1 MILTS
6 NLGYPRIGID
16 RELKFAQEKYWKHA
30 ITRDELQQIADRIQ
44 TSNWVFQK
52 EMGLDFIPS
61 NDFSF
66 YDQVLDT
73 TFMLGAIPER
83 FRHEGDLKE
92 LDLYFAMA
100 RGWHNGQ
107 GKTIPAMEMTKWFNT
122 NYHYLVPEI
131 NAGTQ
136 FKLNPAKPIDA
147 YQLAQKLNLNTRPV
161 IIGPVTYLLLSKSE
175 DPAFNPL
182 NKLDEI
188 LDLYTDLFKQLR
200 EMEVK
205 WIQLDEPF
213 LSMDLDQLGMDAY
226 KQLFNRFSSHHGR
239 PKIMLTTYFGDLFNN
254 RELLAASPFEGL
266 HIDMTNCSQ
275 PEKILA
281 SVQEGQMVS
290 LGLIDGR
297 NIWKNDLTK
306 TINTVKEI
314 YERFHFENMVISPSC
329 SMLHVPQDLRLEK
342 NLPGEVYL
350 WLAFARQN

>member
-6 NLGYPRIGID
+6 NLGYPRIGIN

-30 ITRDELQQIADRIQ
+30 ISLDELQQIADRIQ
-44 TSNWVFQK
+44 TANWIIQK

-83 FRHEGDLKE
+83 FHHEKDLKG

-100 RGWHNGQ
+100 RGWHNDE

-131 NAGTQ
+131 NAGTK

-182 NKLDEI
+182 NKLDVI
-188 LDLYTDLFKQLR
+188 LVL
-200 EMEVK
+200 
-205 WIQLDEPF
+205 
-213 LSMDLDQLGMDAY
+213 
-226 KQLFNRFSSHHGR
+226 
-239 PKIMLTTYFGDLFNN
+239 
-254 RELLAASPFEGL
+254 
-266 HIDMTNCSQ
+266 
-275 PEKILA
+275 
-281 SVQEGQMVS
+281 
-290 LGLIDGR
+290 
-297 NIWKNDLTK
+297 
-306 TINTVKEI
+306 
-314 YERFHFENMVISPSC
+314 
-329 SMLHVPQDLRLEK
+329 
-342 NLPGEVYL
+342 
-350 WLAFARQN
+350 

>member
-1 MILTS
+1 
-6 NLGYPRIGID
+6 
-16 RELKFAQEKYWKHA
+16 
-30 ITRDELQQIADRIQ
+30 
-44 TSNWVFQK
+44 
-52 EMGLDFIPS
+52 
-61 NDFSF
+61 
-66 YDQVLDT
+66 
-73 TFMLGAIPER
+73 MLGAIPER

-239 PKIMLTTYFGDLFNN
+239 PKIMLTTYFGDLFNTAN
-254 RELLAASPFEGL
+254 YW
-266 HIDMTNCSQ
+266 Q
-275 PEKILA
+275 PRPLKGCT
-281 SVQEGQMVS
+281 S
-290 LGLIDGR
+290 
-297 NIWKNDLTK
+297 T
-306 TINTVKEI
+306 
-314 YERFHFENMVISPSC
+314 
-329 SMLHVPQDLRLEK
+329 
-342 NLPGEVYL
+342 
-350 WLAFARQN
+350 